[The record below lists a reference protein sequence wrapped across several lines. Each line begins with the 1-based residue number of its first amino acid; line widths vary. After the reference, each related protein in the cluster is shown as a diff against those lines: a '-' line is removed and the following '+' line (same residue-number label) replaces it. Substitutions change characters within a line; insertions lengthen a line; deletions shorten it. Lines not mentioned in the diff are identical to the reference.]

1 MISDV
6 KKTEHIA
13 EAKVKIDMIKEL
25 YDSGCLSENIV
36 PRRKHNCNRKAQF
49 YSKQIF
55 CFKYPRLLSWVLVH
69 EIPFAGNS
77 LLIKEAT
84 FQEKILV
91 KVAGLNRESSRC
103 VSLSTT
109 YDENYA
115 TVAPQFIH
123 LATLISKNSSHET
136 V

>member
-1 MISDV
+1 M
-6 KKTEHIA
+6 A
-13 EAKVKIDMIKEL
+13 
-25 YDSGCLSENIV
+25 
-36 PRRKHNCNRKAQF
+36 
-49 YSKQIF
+49 
-55 CFKYPRLLSWVLVH
+55 LLSWVLVH

-115 TVAPQFIH
+115 TVAPQSTLLRSFIW
-123 LATLISKNSSHET
+123 LL
-136 V
+136 